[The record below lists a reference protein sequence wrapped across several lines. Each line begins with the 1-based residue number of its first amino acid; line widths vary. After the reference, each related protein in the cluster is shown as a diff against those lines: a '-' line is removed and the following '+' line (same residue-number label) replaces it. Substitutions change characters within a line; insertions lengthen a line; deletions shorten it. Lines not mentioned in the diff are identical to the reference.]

1 MRKQVASR
9 NSESGNWLHYVLAFS
24 AFAVIA
30 LALMSGKIQKRQTAI
45 EQQFH
50 GIQQMQRSE
59 AADPNLPLRS
69 PGETPLRITLRP
81 LLILLGVVLGLA
93 WLGLTVQKFRR
104 RSLQQAAGRPQ
115 ERSGKAGRPQERSG
129 KEGGAAREGPANGE
143 AGDRQ

>member
-24 AFAVIA
+24 AFAMIA
-30 LALMSGKIQKRQTAI
+30 LALMSSKIQKRQTAI

-104 RSLQQAAGRPQ
+104 RSLQRAAGT
-115 ERSGKAGRPQERSG
+115 PQERSG
-129 KEGGAAREGPANGE
+129 KEGEAAREGAANGE
-143 AGDRQ
+143 AGERR

>member
-1 MRKQVASR
+1 MGKPFFRRAMRKQVASR
-9 NSESGNWLHYVLAFS
+9 NSESGNWLHYVIAFS

-59 AADPNLPLRS
+59 AVDPNLPLRS

-104 RSLQQAAGRPQ
+104 RSLQRAAGT
-115 ERSGKAGRPQERSG
+115 PQERSG
-129 KEGGAAREGPANGE
+129 KEGGAAREGAANGE